1 MDSTEETIRHI
12 VRVKEFMNMVAMELA
27 RRGAEHDRSKLN
39 EPEKS
44 IFDEMTPKLK
54 TSTYGSEEYKGFL
67 REMKVA
73 LDHHYENNRH
83 HPEHSEKGIEG
94 MDLIDLIECY
104 CDWAAASERHENGSL
119 KKSLE
124 VNRTRFNI
132 GDQLLKILE
141 NTRPFFG
148 K

>member
-94 MDLIDLIECY
+94 GFTVFRFFDDFHNIIFDHVLIAILYFRDLTVAPL
-104 CDWAAASERHENGSL
+104 S
-119 KKSLE
+119 
-124 VNRTRFNI
+124 
-132 GDQLLKILE
+132 
-141 NTRPFFG
+141 
-148 K
+148 